1 MKRVFLKVT
10 YRHGRPIA
18 AYLHLPRL
26 PGDVAAQTDR
36 IDDVMLVDRAA
47 DGRPIA
53 GRTGDAE
60 VFQLQQAPGAVCS
73 VLHVGSGAR
82 ASLGACT
89 CAPK

>member
-1 MKRVFLKVT
+1 VVRRAVFSRPK
-10 YRHGRPIA
+10 GRAKSELA
-18 AYLHLPRL
+18 A
-26 PGDVAAQTDR
+26 
-36 IDDVMLVDRAA
+36 MLACCELLGPCRFAGWDA

-73 VLHVGSGAR
+73 VLHVGSGAS

-89 CAPK
+89 CTPK